1 MKPRRFLVCCVGV
14 CLLSLSLATA
24 SVADDLDHIAV
35 EGIITDATQQ
45 RIINAKIT
53 IKSITTAQ
61 DRTVTSDAEGR
72 YRFTALLPG
81 AYELRVEVNG
91 FRHAIYN
98 FTAPAGTKVRRD
110 FKLEVAALA
119 EQVTVESRTDQVL
132 IDTSRTVVGG
142 TITQRQI
149 DDLPIE
155 SRNINDLI
163 FTLPGVAPPAF
174 DDRQLAEGDTKDRFR
189 SSPEEAGVFALNGGM
204 PFSNNLTIEGLDNND
219 DRGARERFTPSVD
232 AVEEFQVITN
242 QFSAEYG
249 RASGGRINLR
259 LRSGANKYRGRAFY
273 YFRDEALNANTYVR
287 NSDPTRGFR
296 LPYQNQN
303 PGLTFGGPI
312 IRKKLFFFSAYE
324 YDNVYDRADIAAL
337 VPVGT
342 NTAFALPQPNGANLG
357 STAFDRTGKPS
368 TVNGGAA
375 VGLFDQQI
383 TTPRAAHAF
392 QTRTDLNLSEN
403 QNLFAV
409 ISLARQRDERSFPG
423 GRRMLD
429 TLRTTGRNSESIAL
443 AHNLTLSSNLV
454 NQARFQF
461 SRLTPA
467 DAPLN
472 NNPVV
477 IIDIDDPRD
486 VSGNTS
492 ANPLTRTGTLLAG
505 SSNSSGT
512 DRRET
517 RYQIQDTLSYLIGNH
532 NFRTGIDLQVI
543 RSRFVDLGDVTG
555 TFRFASPADFLAGNF
570 TQYTHRFL
578 TASEL
583 NNTYTGWFVQDDL
596 RLKPNLTLAIGLRWD
611 AETILAD
618 NNNLGPRV
626 AVAWDPFSSG
636 KTVIRAGAGIF
647 YNRALLRTL
656 DDYVLTSNKLL
667 VDTDNVAA
675 ASLLTSL
682 RFPSVL
688 SATDPRVTQFGV
700 KESSFTR
707 RTENGFRVPESYQ
720 ASLGIERELARHFS
734 VEATY
739 VFSRGLHLW
748 RESNANAP
756 RLPNGFS
763 DFTAYLTSRDF
774 NNAIDPATNQ
784 RPITSSGNA
793 DIARFDLS
801 QTSSRTVR
809 ENNKTVVI
817 MGLNNQSVSST
828 TTVFRAALA
837 AVRPLRPNPNLT
849 QVEELQA
856 RGNSYYHGANFKLS
870 SRFAKRA
877 YVHVAYTLS
886 KLIDDGTVNTSS
898 PLIVG
903 DFGNERALSL
913 LDARHRLALS
923 GSYQFPRVLGSL
935 NLAGI
940 FSASSSRPFA
950 LGIGGNDRN
959 LDDVG
964 TDRPN
969 FTGNFSKIGWRRLN
983 ETLDQNLVAA
993 FSLPTI
999 GSVGNLPRN
1008 AGRGPGQHTINL
1020 RASRVFNFGEGRTL
1034 TPQVEVFNPLNETIF
1049 NFGAEFVDF
1058 SPTSLGNFLAPARTL
1073 KARTMRLGVRFEF

>member
-1 MKPRRFLVCCVGV
+1 MPRRFLVRW
-14 CLLSLSLATA
+14 LSVFAFSFIFAATLS
-24 SVADDLDHIAV
+24 ADDLDHISI
-35 EGIITDATQQ
+35 EGTITDAAQQ
-45 RIINAKIT
+45 RIALAQIT
-53 IKSITTAQ
+53 IKTIATGQERTT
-61 DRTVTSDAEGR
+61 TSDHEGR
-72 YRFTALLPG
+72 YWFMTLLPG
-81 AYELRVEVNG
+81 AYELRAAVNG
-91 FRHAIYN
+91 FRSAQYN
-98 FTAPAGTKVRRD
+98 FSAPAGTKVRRD
-110 FKLEVAALA
+110 FKLEVAAVA
-119 EQVTVESRTDQVL
+119 AQITVEAGTDQVL
-132 IDTSRTVVGG
+132 IDASRTVVGG

-149 DDLPIE
+149 DDLPLE

-174 DDRQLAEGDTKDRFR
+174 DDRHLADGDTKDRFR
-189 SSPEEAGVFALNGGM
+189 TSPEEAGVFALNGGT

-232 AVEEFQVITN
+232 AVEEFQVIAN

-249 RASGGRINLR
+249 RAAGGRVNLR
-259 LRSGANKYRGRAFY
+259 LRSGGDKYRGRAFY

-287 NSDPTRGFR
+287 NSDPARGRR

-303 PGLTFGGPI
+303 PGLTFGGPLL
-312 IRKKLFFFSAYE
+312 RKKLFFFSAYE
-324 YDNVYDRADIAAL
+324 YDNVYDRADILAL

-357 STAFDRTGKPS
+357 STAFDRTGKAS

-375 VGLFDQQI
+375 VGLFDQQV
-383 TTPRAAHAF
+383 TTPRAAHTF
-392 QTRTDLNLSEN
+392 QSRTDFNLGER

-409 ISLARQRDERSFPG
+409 FSLARQRDERSFPG

-429 TLRTTGRNSESIAL
+429 TLRTTGRNSEAVAL
-443 AHNLTLSSNLV
+443 AHNLTLPWNVV

-472 NNPVV
+472 ASPVV

-486 VSGNTS
+486 VSGNAS

-517 RYQIQDTLSYLIGNH
+517 RYQMQDTLSYLIGHH
-532 NFRTGIDLQVI
+532 NLRTGVDLQVI
-543 RSRFVDLGDVTG
+543 RSRFIDLGDATG
-555 TFRFASPADFLAGNF
+555 TFRFASPADFLAGKI

-583 NNTYTGWFVQDDL
+583 NNTYTGWFVQDDV
-596 RLKPNLTLAIGLRWD
+596 RVKPNLTLAVGLRWD
-611 AETILAD
+611 VETILAD

-626 AVAWDPFSSG
+626 ALAWDPFSNG
-636 KTVIRAGAGIF
+636 KTAVRAGAGIF

-667 VDTDNVAA
+667 VDTDNAA
-675 ASLLTSL
+675 VTSLLTSL
-682 RFPSVL
+682 RFPNVL
-688 SATDPRVTQFGV
+688 SATDPRVTQLGI
-700 KESSFTR
+700 KESGFTR
-707 RTENGFRVPESYQ
+707 RTETGFRIPESYQ

-756 RLPNGFS
+756 RLPVGFAN
-763 DFTAYLTSRDF
+763 FTSYLTSRDF
-774 NNAIDPATNQ
+774 NNALDPATNQ

-809 ENNKTVVI
+809 ENNKTVII
-817 MGLNNQSVSST
+817 MGLNNQSVAST

-837 AVRPLRPNPNLT
+837 AVRPLRPNPSLT

-870 SRFAKRA
+870 SRLAKRA

-903 DFGNERALSL
+903 NFANERALSF
-913 LDARHRLALS
+913 LDARHRLAVS
-923 GSYQFPRVLGSL
+923 GSYQFPRALGSM

-940 FSASSSRPFA
+940 LSVSSSRPFA

-969 FTGNFSKIGWRRLN
+969 FTGDLSQIGWRRLS

-993 FSLPTI
+993 LSLPTI

-1020 RASRVFNFGEGRTL
+1020 RASRLFNLGEGRKL

-1058 SPTSLGNFLAPARTL
+1058 SPTSLGNFLVPARTL
-1073 KARTMRLGVRFEF
+1073 RARTMRLGLRFEF

>member
-1 MKPRRFLVCCVGV
+1 MPRRFLICWLGV
-14 CLLSLSLATA
+14 FALSLTFAAPLS
-24 SVADDLDHIAV
+24 ADDLDHISV
-35 EGIITDATQQ
+35 EGTITDAARQ
-45 RIINAKIT
+45 RIALAQIT
-53 IKSITTAQ
+53 IKATATGQERTT
-61 DRTVTSDAEGR
+61 VSDQEGR
-72 YRFTALLPG
+72 YRFTALVPG
-81 AYELRVEVNG
+81 AYELRVEVTG
-91 FRHAIYN
+91 FRKAQYN
-98 FTAPAGTKVRRD
+98 FTAPAGTKVRHD
-110 FKLEVAALA
+110 FKLEVAAVA
-119 EQVTVESRTDQVL
+119 DQITVEVATDQVL

-149 DDLPIE
+149 DELPTE

-174 DDRQLAEGDTKDRFR
+174 DYRHLADGDTKDRFR
-189 SSPEEAGVFALNGGM
+189 TSPEEAGIFALNGGT

-249 RASGGRINLR
+249 RAAGGRINLR

-303 PGLTFGGPI
+303 PGFTFGGPI

-324 YDNVYDRADIAAL
+324 YDNLYDRADIAAL
-337 VPVGT
+337 VPVST
-342 NTAFALPQPNGANLG
+342 SAAFSLPQPTGANLG

-375 VGLFDQQI
+375 VGLFDQQV

-392 QTRTDLNLSEN
+392 QTRTDFNVSDK

-409 ISLARQRDERSFPG
+409 FSLARQRDERSFPG

-429 TLRTTGRNSESIAL
+429 TLRTTGRNSEAIAL
-443 AHNLTLSSNLV
+443 AHNITLSSRAV
-454 NQARFQF
+454 NQTRFQF

-472 NNPVV
+472 ANPVI

-517 RYQIQDTLSYLIGNH
+517 RYQVQDTFSVLMSNH
-532 NFRTGIDLQVI
+532 NFRTGLDLQVI
-543 RSRFVDLGDVTG
+543 RSRFVDLGDATG
-555 TFRFASPADFLAGNF
+555 TFRFASPADFLANKI
-570 TQYTHRFL
+570 TRYTHRFL

-596 RLKPNLTLAIGLRWD
+596 RLKPNFTLAVGLRWD
-611 AETILAD
+611 VETILAD

-626 AVAWDPFSSG
+626 ALAWDPFSNG
-636 KTVIRAGAGIF
+636 KTVVRAGAGIF

-667 VDTDNVAA
+667 VDTDNAAA

-682 RFPSVL
+682 RFPNVL
-688 SATDPRVTQFGV
+688 SATDPRVTQLGI
-700 KESSFTR
+700 KESGFTR
-707 RTENGFRVPESYQ
+707 RTESGFRIPESYQ
-720 ASLGIERELARHFS
+720 ASLGIERELANHFS

-763 DFTAYLTSRDF
+763 NFTTYLTSRDF

-784 RPITSSGNA
+784 RPITSSGSA

-801 QTSSRTVR
+801 QTSSRTVK

-870 SRFAKRA
+870 SRLAKRA

-913 LDARHRLALS
+913 LDARHRLAVS
-923 GSYQFPRVLGSL
+923 GSYQLPRALGSF
-935 NLAGI
+935 NLAGV
-940 FSASSSRPFA
+940 FTASSSRPFA

-969 FTGNFSKIGWRRLN
+969 FTGDLRQIGWRRLS
-983 ETLDQNLVAA
+983 ETLDQNLAAA

-1020 RASRVFNFGEGRTL
+1020 RASRVFNLGERRKL

-1058 SPTSLGNFLAPARTL
+1058 APTSLGNFLVPARTL
-1073 KARTMRLGVRFEF
+1073 KARTMRLGLRFKF

>member
-1 MKPRRFLVCCVGV
+1 
-14 CLLSLSLATA
+14 LLSLLSTLAPA
-24 SVADDLDHIAV
+24 ADDLDHIAV
-35 EGIITDATQQ
+35 EGIITDAAQQ
-45 RIINAKIT
+45 RIVSAKVT
-53 IKSITTAQ
+53 IVSTATAQ
-61 DRTVTSDAEGR
+61 ERTATSDAEGR

-81 AYELRVEVNG
+81 AYELRVEVSG
-91 FRHAIYN
+91 FRQAQHN

-110 FKLEVAALA
+110 FKLEVATVA
-119 EQVTVESRTDQVL
+119 EQITVQSATDQVL

-142 TITQRQI
+142 TLTQRQI
-149 DDLPIE
+149 DDLPLE

-189 SSPEEAGVFALNGGM
+189 SSPEEAGVFALNGGT

-259 LRSGANKYRGRAFY
+259 LRSGGNKYRGRAFY

-296 LPYQNQN
+296 LPYQNSN
-303 PGLTFGGPI
+303 PGVTFGGPI

-324 YDNVYDRADIAAL
+324 YDNIYDRADILAL

-342 NTAFALPQPNGANLG
+342 NAAFALPQPNGANLG
-357 STAFDRTGKPS
+357 STAFDRNGRPL

-375 VGLFDQQI
+375 VGLFDQQV

-392 QTRTDLNLSEN
+392 QTRTDFNVGDK

-409 ISLARQRDERSFPG
+409 FSLARQRDERSFPG
-423 GRRMLD
+423 GRRLLD
-429 TLRTTGRNSESIAL
+429 TLRTTGRNSEALAL
-443 AHNLTLSSNLV
+443 AHNITLSSSAV

-472 NNPVV
+472 TNPVV

-486 VSGNTS
+486 VSGNAS

-517 RYQIQDTLSYLIGNH
+517 RYQMQDTFSVLMGKH
-532 NFRTGIDLQVI
+532 NFRTGIDVQVI
-543 RSRFVDLGDVTG
+543 HSRFVDLGDVTG
-555 TFRFASPADFLAGNF
+555 TFRFASPADFLAGKF
-570 TQYTHRFL
+570 TRYTHRFL

-583 NNTYTGWFVQDDL
+583 NNTYTGWFLQDDV
-596 RLKPNLTLAIGLRWD
+596 RLKPNLTFAVGLRWD
-611 AETILAD
+611 VETILAD

-626 AVAWDPFSSG
+626 ALAWDPFASG
-636 KTVIRAGAGIF
+636 KTVVRAGAGIF

-667 VDTDNVAA
+667 VDTDNSAA
-675 ASLLTSL
+675 ASLLASL
-682 RFPSVL
+682 RFPNVL
-688 SATDPRVTQFGV
+688 SATDPRVAQLGV
-700 KESSFTR
+700 KESGFTR
-707 RTENGFRVPESYQ
+707 RTENGFRIPESYQ
-720 ASLGIERELARHFS
+720 ASLGIERELTKQFAI
-734 VEATY
+734 EATY

-756 RLPNGFS
+756 RLPAGFAN
-763 DFTAYLTSRDF
+763 FTAYLTSRDF
-774 NNAIDPATNQ
+774 NNAIDPATGQ

-793 DIARFDLS
+793 DLARFDLS

-809 ENNKTVVI
+809 ENNRTVVI
-817 MGLNNQSVSST
+817 MGLNNQSVSSA

-856 RGNSYYHGANFKLS
+856 RGNSYYHGANFQFR
-870 SRFAKRA
+870 SRLAKRA
-877 YVHVAYTLS
+877 YLNVAYTLS

-903 DFGNERALSL
+903 DFANERSLSL
-913 LDARHRLALS
+913 LDARHRLAVS
-923 GSYQFPRVLGSL
+923 GSYQFPRNLGSI

-969 FTGNFSKIGWRRLN
+969 FTGDLRKIGWRRLS
-983 ETLDQNLVAA
+983 ETLDQTLVSA

-1020 RASRVFNFGEGRTL
+1020 RASRVFNLGERRKL
-1034 TPQVEVFNPLNETIF
+1034 TPQIEVFNPLNETIF

-1058 SPTSLGNFLAPARTL
+1058 APPSLGSFLAPARTL
-1073 KARTMRLGVRFEF
+1073 KARTMRLGLRFEF

>member
-1 MKPRRFLVCCVGV
+1 MSRRFLVCWVGV
-14 CLLSLSLATA
+14 CLLSLIFTSTL
-24 SVADDLDHIAV
+24 VADDLDHISV
-35 EGIITDATQQ
+35 EGVITDAAQQ
-45 RIINAKIT
+45 RIVNAKVT
-53 IKSITTAQ
+53 IQPTATAQ
-61 DRTVTSDAEGR
+61 ERTATSDAEGR

-91 FRHAIYN
+91 FRKAQYN
-98 FTAPAGTKVRRD
+98 FTASAGTKVRRD
-110 FKLEVAALA
+110 FKLEVAAVA
-119 EQVTVESRTDQVL
+119 EQINVEAATDQVL

-149 DDLPIE
+149 DDLPLE

-174 DDRQLAEGDTKDRFR
+174 DERQLADGDTKDRFR
-189 SSPEEAGVFALNGGM
+189 TSPEEAGIFALNGGT

-249 RASGGRINLR
+249 RAAGGRINLR
-259 LRSGANKYRGRAFY
+259 LRSGGNKYRGRAFY

-287 NSDPTRGFR
+287 NSDPTRGVR
-296 LPYQNQN
+296 LPYQNSN
-303 PGLTFGGPI
+303 PGFTFGGPI

-324 YDNVYDRADIAAL
+324 YDNVYDRADILAL
-337 VPVGT
+337 VPVST
-342 NTAFALPQPNGANLG
+342 NAAFSLPPPNGANLG

-375 VGLFDQQI
+375 VGLFDQQV
-383 TTPRAAHAF
+383 TTPRAAHTL
-392 QTRTDLNLSEN
+392 QTRMDFNLGEK

-409 ISLARQRDERSFPG
+409 FSLARQRDERSFPG

-429 TLRTTGRNSESIAL
+429 TLRTTGRNSEAIAL
-443 AHNLTLSSNLV
+443 AHNLTLSSRAV

-467 DAPLN
+467 DAPLKA
-472 NNPVV
+472 NPVV
-477 IIDIDDPRD
+477 IVDIDDPRD
-486 VSGNTS
+486 VSGNAN

-517 RYQIQDTLSYLIGNH
+517 RYQMQDTFSYLIGHH

-555 TFRFASPADFLAGNF
+555 TFRFASPADFLANKI
-570 TQYTHRFL
+570 TRYTHRFL

-583 NNTYTGWFVQDDL
+583 NNNYMGLFLQDDW
-596 RLKPNLTLAIGLRWD
+596 RIKPNFTLAFGLRWD
-611 AETILAD
+611 NESILAD
-618 NNNLGPRV
+618 RNNLGPRI
-626 AVAWDPFSSG
+626 AFAWDPFGKG
-636 KTVIRAGAGIF
+636 KTVVRAGAGIF

-656 DDYVLTSNKLL
+656 DDFVLTSNKLL
-667 VDTDNVAA
+667 VDTDNPAA

-688 SATDPRVTQFGV
+688 SATDARVKQLGV
-700 KESSFTR
+700 NTVTDLR
-707 RTENGFRVPESYQ
+707 RLEPGFRIPESYQ
-720 ASLGIERELARHFS
+720 ASLGIERELAKHFS
-734 VEATY
+734 IEATY
-739 VFSRGLHLW
+739 IFSRGLHLW

-756 RLPNGFS
+756 RLPAGLAN
-763 DFTAYLTSRDF
+763 FTAYLTSRDF
-774 NNAIDPATNQ
+774 NNALDPATNQ
-784 RPITSSGNA
+784 RPITNSGNA

-817 MGLNNQSVSST
+817 MGLNNQSISST

-837 AVRPLRPNPNLT
+837 AVRPLRPNSNLT

-856 RGNSYYHGANFKLS
+856 RGNSYYHGANFQLR
-870 SRFAKRA
+870 SRLAKRA
-877 YVHVAYTLS
+877 YVNVAYTIS

-903 DFGNERALSL
+903 DFAKERALSL

-923 GSYQFPRVLGSL
+923 GSYQFPRALGSL

-969 FTGNFSKIGWRRLN
+969 FTGDLSKIGWRRLS
-983 ETLDQNLVAA
+983 ETLDPNLVTT

-999 GSVGNLPRN
+999 GSVGNLSRN

-1020 RASRVFNFGEGRTL
+1020 RASRVFNLGERRKL
-1034 TPQVEVFNPLNETIF
+1034 TPQIEVFNPLNETIF

-1073 KARTMRLGVRFEF
+1073 KARTMRLGLRFEF

>member
-1 MKPRRFLVCCVGV
+1 
-14 CLLSLSLATA
+14 LLSLFFTTA
-24 SVADDLDHIAV
+24 NFADDLDHVSV
-35 EGIITDATQQ
+35 EGVINDVAQQ
-45 RIINAKIT
+45 HIVNAKVI
-53 IKSITTAQ
+53 IKSVATAQ
-61 DRTVTSDAEGR
+61 ERTATSDAEGR

-81 AYELRVEVNG
+81 AYELSVEVNG
-91 FRHAIYN
+91 FRKAQYN

-110 FKLEVAALA
+110 FKLEVATVA
-119 EQVTVESRTDQVL
+119 EQITVEATAGQVL
-132 IDTSRTVVGG
+132 IDPSRTVVGG
-142 TITQRQI
+142 TITERQI

-155 SRNINDLI
+155 TRNINDLI

-174 DDRQLAEGDTKDRFR
+174 DDRQLADGDTRDRFR
-189 SSPEEAGVFALNGGM
+189 TSPEEAGVFALNGGT

-259 LRSGANKYRGRAFY
+259 LRSGGNKYRGRAFY

-296 LPYQNQN
+296 LPYQNSN

-312 IRKKLFFFSAYE
+312 LRKRLFFFSAYE
-324 YDNVYDRADIAAL
+324 YDNIYDRADIQAL

-342 NTAFALPQPNGANLG
+342 NAAFALPQPNGANLG
-357 STAFDRTGKPS
+357 STALDRTGKP
-368 TVNGGAA
+368 TTINGGTA
-375 VGLFDQQI
+375 VGLFDQQV

-392 QTRTDLNLSEN
+392 QTRTDFNVGDK

-409 ISLARQRDERSFPG
+409 FSLARQRDERSFPG

-429 TLRTTGRNSESIAL
+429 TLRTTGRNSEAIAL
-443 AHNLTLSSNLV
+443 AHNITLSSSAV

-472 NNPVV
+472 TNPVV

-492 ANPLTRTGTLLAG
+492 ANPFTRTGTLLAG

-517 RYQIQDTLSYLIGNH
+517 RYQWQESFSYLRRHH
-532 NFRTGIDLQVI
+532 NLRAGIDLQVI
-543 RSRFVDLGDVTG
+543 RSRFIDLGDVTG
-555 TFRFASPADFLAGNF
+555 TFRFASPADFLANKF
-570 TQYTHRFL
+570 TRYTHRFL
-578 TASEL
+578 TSSEL
-583 NNTYTGWFVQDDL
+583 NNTYAGLFLQDDW
-596 RLKPNLTLAIGLRWD
+596 RIRPNLTLAAGLRWD
-611 AETILAD
+611 NETILAD
-618 NNNLGPRV
+618 RNNIGPRV
-626 AVAWDPFSSG
+626 ALAWDPFGDG
-636 KTVIRAGAGIF
+636 KTVVRAGAGIF

-667 VDTDNVAA
+667 VDTDNPAA

-682 RFPSVL
+682 RFPNVL
-688 SATDPRVTQFGV
+688 SATDPRVTQLGV
-700 KESSFTR
+700 KESGFTR
-707 RTENGFRVPESYQ
+707 RTENGFRIPESYQ
-720 ASLGIERELARHFS
+720 ASLGIERELTKQFAI
-734 VEATY
+734 EATY
-739 VFSRGLHLW
+739 IFSRGLHLW

-756 RLPNGFS
+756 RLPAGFAN
-763 DFTAYLTSRDF
+763 FTAYLTSRDF
-774 NNAIDPATNQ
+774 NNAIDPATGQ
-784 RPITSSGNA
+784 RPITSTGNA

-801 QTSSRTVR
+801 QTSSRTIR
-809 ENNKTVVI
+809 ENNRTVVVL
-817 MGLNNQSVSST
+817 GLNNQSISST

-856 RGNSYYHGANFKLS
+856 RGNSYYHGANFQLR
-870 SRFAKRA
+870 SRLAKRA
-877 YVHVAYTLS
+877 YINVAYTLS

-903 DFGNERALSL
+903 DFANERALSL
-913 LDARHRLALS
+913 LDARHRLAVS
-923 GSYQFPRVLGSL
+923 GSYQFPRALGSV
-935 NLAGI
+935 NLSGI

-969 FTGNFSKIGWRRLN
+969 FTGDLSKIGWRRLS
-983 ETLDQNLVAA
+983 ETLDQTLVSA

-1020 RASRVFNFGEGRTL
+1020 RASRVFNLGERRKL
-1034 TPQVEVFNPLNETIF
+1034 TPQIEVFNPLNETIF

-1058 SPTSLGNFLAPARTL
+1058 APTSLGNFLAPARTL
-1073 KARTMRLGVRFEF
+1073 KARTMRLGLRFEF

>member
-1 MKPRRFLVCCVGV
+1 MPRRFLICWLGV
-14 CLLSLSLATA
+14 FALSLTLAATL
-24 SVADDLDHIAV
+24 SADDLDHISI
-35 EGIITDATQQ
+35 EGTITDAAQQ
-45 RIINAKIT
+45 RIALAQIT
-53 IKSITTAQ
+53 IKATATGQ
-61 DRTVTSDAEGR
+61 ERTAASDQEGR

-91 FRHAIYN
+91 FRKAQYN
-98 FTAPAGTKVRRD
+98 FTAAAGTKVRRD
-110 FKLEVAALA
+110 FKLEVVAIA
-119 EQVTVESRTDQVL
+119 EQITVEAATDQVL

-149 DDLPIE
+149 DELPLE

-174 DDRQLAEGDTKDRFR
+174 DDRHLADGDTKDRFR
-189 SSPEEAGVFALNGGM
+189 TSPEEAGVFALNGGT

-249 RASGGRINLR
+249 RAAGGRINLR

-303 PGLTFGGPI
+303 PGFTFGGPI

-324 YDNVYDRADIAAL
+324 YDNVYDRADILAL

-342 NTAFALPQPNGANLG
+342 NAAFALPQPNGANLG
-357 STAFDRTGKPS
+357 STAFDRTGKAS

-375 VGLFDQQI
+375 VGLFDQQV

-392 QTRTDLNLSEN
+392 QTRTDFNLSDK

-409 ISLARQRDERSFPG
+409 FSLARQRDERSFPG

-429 TLRTTGRNSESIAL
+429 TLRTTGRNSEAIAL
-443 AHNLTLSSNLV
+443 AHNLTLSSRSV

-472 NNPVV
+472 ANPVV
-477 IIDIDDPRD
+477 IVDIDDPRD
-486 VSGNTS
+486 VSGNAN

-512 DRRET
+512 DRREN
-517 RYQIQDTLSYLIGNH
+517 RAQLQDTFSYLLGNH
-532 NFRTGIDLQVI
+532 NLRAGIDVQVI

-555 TFRFASPADFLAGNF
+555 TFRFASPADFLAGKV
-570 TQYTHRFL
+570 TRYTHRFL
-578 TASEL
+578 TTSEL
-583 NNTYTGWFVQDDL
+583 NNNYTGLFLQDDW
-596 RLKPNLTLAIGLRWD
+596 RVRPNLTFAFGLRWD
-611 AETILAD
+611 NETILAD
-618 NNNLGPRV
+618 RNNIGPRI
-626 AVAWDPFSSG
+626 AFAWDPFGKG
-636 KTVIRAGAGIF
+636 KTVMRAGAGIF

-667 VDTDNVAA
+667 IDTDNAAA

-688 SATDPRVTQFGV
+688 SATDSRVTQLGI
-700 KESSFTR
+700 KESGFVR
-707 RTENGFRVPESYQ
+707 RTESGFRIPESYQ
-720 ASLGIERELARHFS
+720 ASLGIERELAKHFS

-748 RESNANAP
+748 RESNVNAP
-756 RLPNGFS
+756 RLPNGFTN
-763 DFTAYLTSRDF
+763 FTTYLTSRDF
-774 NNAIDPATNQ
+774 NNAIDPVTNQ

-809 ENNKTVVI
+809 ENNQTVVI

-837 AVRPLRPNPNLT
+837 AVRPLRPKQNLT

-870 SRFAKRA
+870 SRLAKRA

-903 DFGNERALSL
+903 DFGNERAFSL
-913 LDARHRLALS
+913 LDARHRFALS
-923 GSYQFPRVLGSL
+923 GSYQFPTALGGI

-940 FSASSSRPFA
+940 YTASSARPFA

-969 FTGNFSKIGWRRLN
+969 FTGDLSKIGWRRLS
-983 ETLDQNLVAA
+983 ETLDQTLFAA
-993 FSLPTI
+993 FSLPSI

-1020 RASRVFNFGEGRTL
+1020 RASRVFNLGERRKL
-1034 TPQVEVFNPLNETIF
+1034 MPQVEVFNPLNETIF

-1058 SPTSLGNFLAPARTL
+1058 APTSLGNFLVPGRTL

>member
-1 MKPRRFLVCCVGV
+1 MPRRILICWVGI
-14 CLLSLSLATA
+14 CLLSMFFV
-24 SVADDLDHIAV
+24 SVISADDLDHISV
-35 EGIITDATQQ
+35 EGVITDAAQQ
-45 RIINAKIT
+45 RIVNAKIT
-53 IKSITTAQ
+53 IKSVATTQ
-61 DRTVTSDAEGR
+61 ERNVTSNGEGH
-72 YRFTALLPG
+72 YRFTSLLPG
-81 AYELRVEVNG
+81 AYELRIEVNG
-91 FRHAIYN
+91 FRTVQFN
-98 FTAPAGTKVRRD
+98 FTASAGTKVRRD
-110 FKLEVAALA
+110 FKLEIAALA
-119 EQVTVESRTDQVL
+119 EQIIVESATEQVL

-142 TITQRQI
+142 TITARQI
-149 DDLPIE
+149 DDLPTE

-189 SSPEEAGVFALNGGM
+189 TSPEEAGVFALNGGT

-249 RASGGRINLR
+249 RAAGGRINLR
-259 LRSGANKYRGRAFY
+259 LRSGGNKYRGRAFY

-287 NSDPTRGFR
+287 NADPTRGFR
-296 LPYQNQN
+296 LPYQNNN

-312 IRKKLFFFSAYE
+312 LRRKLFFFSAYE
-324 YDNVYDRADIAAL
+324 YDNIYDRTDIIAL
-337 VPVGT
+337 VPVGA
-342 NTAFALPQPNGANLG
+342 NAAFALQQPNGANLG

-368 TVNGGAA
+368 TINGGAA
-375 VGLFDQQI
+375 VGLFDQQV
-383 TTPRAAHAF
+383 TTPRTAHTF
-392 QTRTDLNLSEN
+392 QTRTDFNVGEK

-409 ISLARQRDERSFPG
+409 ASLARQRDERSFPG

-443 AHNLTLSSNLV
+443 VHNITLSAHAV

-472 NNPVV
+472 ANPVV
-477 IIDIDDPRD
+477 IIDMDDPRD
-486 VSGNTS
+486 VIGSTS
-492 ANPLTRTGTLLAG
+492 ANPLTRAGTLLAG

-517 RYQIQDTLSYLIGNH
+517 RYQMQDTFSVSLGKH
-532 NFRTGIDLQVI
+532 NFRTGIDWQVI

-555 TFRFASPADFLAGNF
+555 TFRFASPADFLASK
-570 TQYTHRFL
+570 TTRYTHRFL
-578 TASEL
+578 TSSEL
-583 NNTYTGWFVQDDL
+583 NNTYTGWFAQDDM
-596 RLKPNLTLAIGLRWD
+596 RLKSNLTVAVGLRWD
-611 AETILAD
+611 VETILAD

-626 AVAWDPFSSG
+626 ALAWDPFSSG
-636 KTVIRAGAGIF
+636 KTAVRAGAGIF

-667 VDTDNVAA
+667 VDTDNPAA
-675 ASLLTSL
+675 AGLLTSL
-682 RFPSVL
+682 RFPNVL
-688 SATDPRVTQFGV
+688 SATDPRVALLGV
-700 KESSFTR
+700 KESGFTR

-720 ASLGIERELARHFS
+720 ASLGIEREFSKHFTL
-734 VEATY
+734 EATY

-756 RLPNGFS
+756 RLPTGVAN
-763 DFTAYLTSRDF
+763 FTAYLTSRDF
-774 NNAIDPATNQ
+774 DNAIDPATGQ

-793 DIARFDLS
+793 DVARFDLS

-817 MGLNNQSVSST
+817 MGLNNQSISST

-856 RGNSYYHGANFKLS
+856 RGNSYYHGANFQLR
-870 SRFAKRA
+870 SRLAKRA
-877 YVHVAYTLS
+877 YINVAYTLS

-903 DFGNERALSL
+903 DFASERALSL
-913 LDARHRLALS
+913 LDARHRVAVS
-923 GSYQFPRVLGSL
+923 GSYEFPRVLGSL

-940 FSASSSRPFA
+940 FTASSSRPFA

-969 FTGNFSKIGWRRLN
+969 FTGDLQQIGWRKLS
-983 ETLDQNLVAA
+983 EPLDQNLVAA

-1020 RASRVFNFGEGRTL
+1020 RGSRVFNFGEGRKV
-1034 TPQVEVFNPLNETIF
+1034 TPQIEVFNPLNQTIF

-1058 SPTSLGNFLAPARTL
+1058 APTSLGNFLAPARTL
-1073 KARTMRLGVRFEF
+1073 KARTMRLGLRFDF

>member
-1 MKPRRFLVCCVGV
+1 MPRRFLVRWLGV
-14 CLLSLSLATA
+14 FALSLTFAATL
-24 SVADDLDHIAV
+24 SADDLDHISV
-35 EGIITDATQQ
+35 EGTITDAAQQ
-45 RIINAKIT
+45 RIALAQIT
-53 IKSITTAQ
+53 IKATATAQ
-61 DRTVTSDAEGR
+61 ERTGITDAEGR

-81 AYELRVEVNG
+81 AYELRVVVNG
-91 FRHAIYN
+91 FRQAQYN
-98 FTAPAGTKVRRD
+98 FAAPAGTKVRHD
-110 FKLEVAALA
+110 FKLEVAAVA
-119 EQVTVESRTDQVL
+119 DQITVEAATDQVL

-149 DDLPIE
+149 DELPLE

-174 DDRQLAEGDTKDRFR
+174 DDRQLADGDTKDRFR
-189 SSPEEAGVFALNGGM
+189 TSPEEAGVFALNGGT

-249 RASGGRINLR
+249 RAAGGRINLR
-259 LRSGANKYRGRAFY
+259 LRSGGNKYRGRAFY

-287 NSDPTRGFR
+287 NSDPTRGVR
-296 LPYQNQN
+296 LPYQNSN
-303 PGLTFGGPI
+303 PGFTFGGPI
-312 IRKKLFFFSAYE
+312 MRKKLFFFSAYE
-324 YDNVYDRADIAAL
+324 YDNVYDRADILAL

-342 NTAFALPQPNGANLG
+342 NTSFALPQPNGANLG
-357 STAFDRTGKPS
+357 STTFDSKGKPS

-375 VGLFDQQI
+375 VGLFDQQV

-392 QTRTDLNLSEN
+392 QTRTDFNVSER

-409 ISLARQRDERSFPG
+409 FSLARQRDERSFPG

-429 TLRTTGRNSESIAL
+429 TLRTTGRNSEAIAL
-443 AHNLTLSSNLV
+443 AHNLTLSSSLV

-477 IIDIDDPRD
+477 IVDIDDPRD

-492 ANPLTRTGTLLAG
+492 ANPFTRTGTLLAG

-517 RYQIQDTLSYLIGNH
+517 RYQMQDTFSYLLGNH
-532 NFRTGIDLQVI
+532 NLRAGVDLQVI

-555 TFRFASPADFLAGNF
+555 TFRFASPADFLANKI
-570 TQYTHRFL
+570 TRYAHRFL

-583 NNTYTGWFVQDDL
+583 NNTYTGWFVQDDV
-596 RLKPNLTLAIGLRWD
+596 RVRPNLTLAVGLRWD
-611 AETILAD
+611 VETILAD

-626 AVAWDPFSSG
+626 ALAWDPFGKG
-636 KTVIRAGAGIF
+636 KTVVRAGAGIF

-667 VDTDNVAA
+667 VDTDNAAA

-682 RFPSVL
+682 RFPTVL
-688 SATDPRVTQFGV
+688 SATDPRVTQLGI
-700 KESSFTR
+700 KESGFTR
-707 RTENGFRVPESYQ
+707 RTETGFRIPESYQ
-720 ASLGIERELARHFS
+720 ASLGIERELAKHFS
-734 VEATY
+734 IEATY

-756 RLPNGFS
+756 RLPTGLAN
-763 DFTAYLTSRDF
+763 FTAYLTSRDF
-774 NNAIDPATNQ
+774 NNAIDPATGQ

-870 SRFAKRA
+870 SRLAKRA

-903 DFGNERALSL
+903 DFANERALSF
-913 LDARHRLALS
+913 LDARHRFALS
-923 GSYQFPRVLGSL
+923 GSYQFPKVLGGF

-940 FSASSSRPFA
+940 FTASSSRPFA

-969 FTGNFSKIGWRRLN
+969 FTGDLSKIGWRRLS
-983 ETLDQNLVAA
+983 ETLDQTLVAA

-1020 RASRVFNFGEGRTL
+1020 RTSRVFNLGERRKL
-1034 TPQVEVFNPLNETIF
+1034 TPQIEVFNPLNETIF
-1049 NFGAEFVDF
+1049 SFGAEFVDF
-1058 SPTSLGNFLAPARTL
+1058 SPTGLGNFLAPARTL
-1073 KARTMRLGVRFEF
+1073 KARTMRLGLRFEF